1 MRKFGLIIAFASA
14 AALFGTAGV
23 AQAQTARGKA
33 PLAAD
38 TKGAA
43 RDAYTLDQAQG
54 RQVIELD
61 SAKRWGLKLTVQP
74 PVTRD
79 VQLKDVEAGAY
90 YKFNPSFRLG
100 GEVGL
105 ADKIAPDAAPKARKT
120 DKEQVAPRVKL
131 NAIFKF

>member
-1 MRKFGLIIAFASA
+1 MRKLGLIIAVA
-14 AALFGTAGV
+14 AAATAFAGAAN
-23 AQAQTARGKA
+23 AQAAKSKA

-38 TKGAA
+38 AQGAA

-61 SAKRWGLKLTVQP
+61 AAKRWGLKLTMQQ

-79 VQLKDVEAGAY
+79 IKLKDVEAGAY

-100 GEVGL
+100 GAVGL
-105 ADKIAPDAAPKARKT
+105 ADKSLDEAAKVQNKAKDQT
-120 DKEQVAPRVKL
+120 APRVKL